1 MSEIDITFSIC
12 VMIGLLGAGLGALI
26 LWIEHKEKDGKGE
39 E

>member
-12 VMIGLLGAGLGALI
+12 VMIGLLGAGLGVLI
-26 LWIEHKEKDGKGE
+26 LWIEHKENDGKGE